1 MIEVY
6 LNFNGQAEEA
16 ARFYA
21 QAFGAP
27 APYLMRFADM
37 PQENQQQAPPS
48 MEQLL
53 MYGNVK
59 TFAGDIMLSDNIPG
73 QEVLP
78 NSAYWITVSHP
89 DEHQLRQVFAALS
102 EGGEVLMPLET
113 TFFSPLYGQL
123 KDRYGF
129 HWMLMLPYQP

>member
-27 APYLMRFADM
+27 EPYLMRFSDM
-37 PQENQQQAPPS
+37 PREDQQQAPPG

-53 MYGNVK
+53 MHGNVK

-73 QEVLP
+73 QETQP
-78 NSAYWITVSHP
+78 NAAYWITVSHP
-89 DEHQLRQVFAALS
+89 DEARLRQAFSALT
-102 EGGEVLMPLET
+102 EGGQVLTPLEP

-129 HWMLMLPYQP
+129 HWMLMLPDPD